1 MATLDSVRDYW
12 NQQSCGTGVT
22 DADKHSRDYFE
33 QIEEFRY
40 RLEPEI
46 FAFAQFTRHQG
57 QKMLE
62 VGVGA
67 GSDFLQWC
75 RAGAD
80 THGVDLTEEAIQNVR
95 ERLKVYGQQAS
106 DLRVANAEALPFSS
120 ETFDLVY
127 SWGVI
132 HHSPNTEQAFSEI
145 VRVTR
150 KGGTIKLMVYNRRS
164 LQTFYW
170 WLRYA
175 LFRGKPWRSFS
186 EVLYH
191 HMESIGTKGY
201 TRSEIAEMARR
212 HGVTVKMIDTTASPF
227 YDLLVSRRWP
237 LPMIAYALAACAGF
251 RRCGW
256 FLRAEMI
263 K

>member
-1 MATLDSVRDYW
+1 MATLSDVRDYW
-12 NQQSCGTGVT
+12 NQQSCGAGVAV
-22 DADKHSRDYFE
+22 ADKHSRDYFE

-46 FAFAQFTRHQG
+46 FAFAQFTRHRG
-57 QKMLE
+57 KKMLE

-67 GSDFLQWC
+67 GTDFLQWC

-80 THGVDLTEEAIQNVR
+80 AHGVDLTEEAIENVR
-95 ERLKVYGQQAS
+95 ARLFVYDQHAADLKVG
-106 DLRVANAEALPFSS
+106 NAESLPYPDG
-120 ETFDLVY
+120 TFDLVY

-132 HHSPNTEQAFSEI
+132 HHSPDTEKAFSEI

-150 KGGTIKLMVYNRRS
+150 TGGTIKLMVYNRYS

-170 WLRYA
+170 WLRHG
-175 LFRGKPWRSFS
+175 LFRGKPWRSFAD
-186 EVLYH
+186 VLHH
-191 HMESIGTKGY
+191 HMESVGTKGY
-201 TRSEIAEMARR
+201 TRGEITAMAER
-212 HGVTVKMIDTTASPF
+212 HNVAVKLIDTTASPF

-237 LPMIAYALAACAGF
+237 LPMIAYLLAVIAGF